1 MRREGEDRLAVQAI
15 LGGLRRIPNSLLL
28 WVGLGDALAQHDGG
42 RVSPPALFA
51 FQQAR
56 RISPAHPAPP
66 FFLGL
71 AYVRAGDF
79 AETCGGQCRAEQI
92 VSGFGAGLSA
102 NLTGADDLAD
112 GHQARPGMLL
122 LQPLNVA

>member
-1 MRREGEDRLAVQAI
+1 MILVVAGLILVHGHVENPVQAV
-15 LGGLRRIPNSLLL
+15 L
-28 WVGLGDALAQHDGG
+28 H
-42 RVSPPALFA
+42 
-51 FQQAR
+51 
-56 RISPAHPAPP
+56 AP
-66 FFLGL
+66 
-71 AYVRAGDF
+71 VRAGDF
-79 AETCGGQCRAEQI
+79 AETCGGQCSAEQI